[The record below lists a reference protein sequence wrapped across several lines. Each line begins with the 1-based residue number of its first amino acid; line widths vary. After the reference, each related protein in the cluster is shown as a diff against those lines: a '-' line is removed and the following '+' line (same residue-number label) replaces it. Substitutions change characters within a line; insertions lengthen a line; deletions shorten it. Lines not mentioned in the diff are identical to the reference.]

1 MASVNGGSPD
11 SEHECEASHKAVIA
25 RIADFAVL
33 ERAVMAAQ
41 RWSSGF
47 HLIFWDSD
55 MGIDVRA
62 ECSTGAE
69 AWHSAVCR

>member
-1 MASVNGGSPD
+1 
-11 SEHECEASHKAVIA
+11 
-25 RIADFAVL
+25 
-33 ERAVMAAQ
+33 MAAQ
-41 RWSSGF
+41 PWSSGF